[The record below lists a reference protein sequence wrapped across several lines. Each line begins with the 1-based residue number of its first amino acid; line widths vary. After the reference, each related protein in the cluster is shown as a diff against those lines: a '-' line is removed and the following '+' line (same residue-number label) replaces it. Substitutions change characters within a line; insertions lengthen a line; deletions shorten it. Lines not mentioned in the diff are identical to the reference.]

1 MNKALTKILKCA
13 TVCVVLL
20 IAGTQSVAAQ
30 IDAQFTQ
37 YWAVP
42 TYNNPAAVGRTDFV
56 DIHAISRLQWLGIE
70 GAPNTISALA
80 DSPFKLL
87 DKRFGA
93 GIVFHQ
99 EKLGLYNTLNAGAQ
113 ISYNQIK
120 FLKGTLSV
128 GAQVGFVS
136 ETFKGS
142 EVELPS
148 GDDYHNG
155 TDEAIPTND
164 LTGNALDLNF
174 GLFYNHKWFWLGI
187 SGAHLTAPTISLS
200 QEGSMDET
208 YEFKVGRTFYL
219 MGGSN
224 IPIKNSLIELQ
235 PSFLLKKDSNF
246 FTGEF
251 TARAVW
257 KKFLNGGVAY
267 RWNDAVAVM
276 IGAEYKNF
284 TLGYSYDYPISKIAK
299 ASSGSHELFLG
310 YKLKLDL
317 RDKNKNKHKSIRIM

>member
-1 MNKALTKILKCA
+1 MNTALTKILKQITIVFA
-13 TVCVVLL
+13 LILASTNIVL
-20 IAGTQSVAAQ
+20 AQ

-42 TYNNPAAVGRTDFV
+42 TYYNPAAIGRTDFV
-56 DIHAISRLQWLGIE
+56 DIHAISRLQWVGIE
-70 GAPNTISALA
+70 GAPNSISALA
-80 DSPFKLL
+80 DSPFKLAG
-87 DKRFGA
+87 KRVGV
-93 GIVFHQ
+93 GLVFHQ

-113 ISYNQIK
+113 VSYNNIK

-128 GAQVGFVS
+128 GAQIGFIT

-148 GDDYHNG
+148 GDEFHEG

-164 LTGNALDLNF
+164 LTGTALDLNF
-174 GLFYNHKWFWLGI
+174 GLFYTHKWFWLGI
-187 SGAHLTAPTISLS
+187 SGIHLTAPTISLN
-200 QEGSMDET
+200 QESSMDQM
-208 YEFKVGRTFYL
+208 YEFNVDRTFYL

-224 IPIKNSLIELQ
+224 IPIKNTLLELQ
-235 PSFLLKKDSNF
+235 PSFLVKTDTRF
-246 FTGEF
+246 FTGEL

-276 IGAEYKNF
+276 IGAEFKNF

-310 YKLKLDL
+310 YKVKLDL